1 VFREG
6 LVSEHFDYD
15 LLCIGSGPAGQGAAI
30 QAAKL
35 GRRVALVEKRRGL
48 GGVGVETGIIP
59 SKTFREA
66 VLFFTRLGGPLDRR
80 NAPRPED
87 RPTARE
93 LLRRV
98 DDVLLREAQIVERQ
112 LRGNGVE
119 ILAGEA
125 SFSSPHTMGVRSANG
140 NRREITAE
148 SILLAVGTT
157 AIPPLGV
164 PKQSDSVITC
174 DQVMQLTQLPQT
186 MIVVGAGLVGIE
198 YASMFAALG
207 IEVALFDKLS
217 RPLGFLDVELVSE
230 LMDRLRERGVSFHLG
245 EEVRQVEVKAPRVAL
260 VHLSRDRRFVADLVL
275 FAIGRTGSTRELNL
289 SAAGLEP
296 DSRGRLEVDEAFRT
310 RVDHIFAVGDV
321 VGHLTLAA
329 TASEQGRRAA
339 CVACGA
345 PEQILGARYPIG
357 IYSIPEISTFGATE
371 LELARSRVPY
381 EVGVARY
388 RDNTKGQILGE
399 NDGFLKLLFHG
410 QTGKLIGVHI
420 IGANAT
426 ELIHI
431 GQAVM
436 QLGGTYDYF
445 LHTVFNHP
453 TLAECYRSAAQH
465 AATKFR

>member
-1 VFREG
+1 
-6 LVSEHFDYD
+6 VSERFDYD

-80 NAPRPED
+80 SAPRPED
-87 RPTARE
+87 RPTARQ

-119 ILAGEA
+119 IHAGEA
-125 SFSSPHTMGVRSANG
+125 SFSNPHTISVRSADG
-140 NRREITAE
+140 KRREITSE

-164 PKQSDSVITC
+164 PEDSGCIITC
-174 DQVMQLTQLPQT
+174 DQVMRLTHLPHT

-207 IEVALFDKLS
+207 VEVALFDKLS
-217 RPLGFLDVELVSE
+217 RPLAFLDVELVSE
-230 LMDRLRERGVSFHLG
+230 LIEQLRERGVSFRLG
-245 EEVRQVEVKAPRVAL
+245 EEVQQVEAKAPRVAL
-260 VHLSRDRRFVADLVL
+260 VHLSRERQCVADLVL
-275 FAIGRTGSTRELNL
+275 FAIGRTGCTEKLGL

-310 RVDHIFAVGDV
+310 HVDHIFAVGDV

-345 PEQILGARYPIG
+345 SEEVLGARYPIG
-357 IYSIPEISTFGATE
+357 IYSIPEISTVGASE
-371 LELARSRVPY
+371 LELARGRVPY

-399 NDGFLKLLFHG
+399 DDGFLKLLFHG
-410 QTGKLIGVHI
+410 QTGKLLGIHI

-436 QLGGTYDYF
+436 QLEGTFDYF
-445 LHTVFNHP
+445 LRTVFNHP
-453 TLAECYRSAAQH
+453 TLAECYRSAAQD
-465 AATKFR
+465 AATKFD